1 MRWPRLPGR
10 RRSQDRPRPSLSVRA
25 RVVTSVVLMSAL
37 GLATAG
43 AVAFAIQTARIND
56 QIDSAL
62 AQEVEELRA
71 PAEQGVDPATG
82 RPFSKAMT

>member
-25 RVVTSVVLMSAL
+25 RVVASVVLMSAP

-43 AVAFAIQTARIND
+43 AVANAIQTARISD

-62 AQEVEELRA
+62 ALLHRRTRHW
-71 PAEQGVDPATG
+71 VDKVLHLH
-82 RPFSKAMT
+82 RS